1 MIGTLE
7 NEIHARLAPLEAES
21 IELHDDSAA
30 HAGHAGSGGGGH
42 FDVIIVAAAF
52 TGLSKLARHRKVYEL
67 LADLIPTRIHALSIK
82 ALAPEEF

>member
-30 HAGHAGSGGGGH
+30 HAGHAGR
-42 FDVIIVAAAF
+42 VVA
-52 TGLSKLARHRKVYEL
+52 GISM
-67 LADLIPTRIHALSIK
+67 
-82 ALAPEEF
+82 